1 MHRVDSESL
10 TMADIHGGLHP
21 AEVPAY
27 TPTEAARIIR
37 RPVSTVRSWTRGSR
51 YTTSSGRQFWP
62 PVVPADPPHLSFQN
76 LVELYVLSSLRIFH
90 TVPLKNVRSAITYL
104 REAARTDHPLA
115 DCDLLTDRSDL
126 FVEKAGEYLNLSR
139 AGQLETKEQLHRCM
153 MQVDRGADGLPHR
166 LRLADPKN
174 KLIVAAEVDPEI
186 RFGQPRIPGTGIPTA
201 IIYERKRAGETAEQ
215 LAAVYERSVT
225 EVNSAIS
232 YEESSRAA

>member
-1 MHRVDSESL
+1 
-10 TMADIHGGLHP
+10 MADIHGGLHP

-51 YTTSSGRQFWP
+51 YTTSSGRQFRP

-90 TVPLKNVRSAITYL
+90 TVPLKNVRSAIIYL

-126 FVEKAGEYLNLSR
+126 FVEKAGEYFNLSR

>member
-1 MHRVDSESL
+1 
-10 TMADIHGGLHP
+10 MADIHGGIHP

-51 YTTSSGRQFWP
+51 YTTSSGRQFRP

-115 DCDLLTDRSDL
+115 DGDLLTDRSDL

-174 KLIVAAEVDPEI
+174 ELIVAAEVDPEI